1 MKEELSRLGML
12 IGDDAVNKL
21 ENSHVAVFGVGGVG
35 GYVCEALARCGVGKI
50 TVFDNDVVSKSNI
63 NRQIIALNSTVGMSK
78 TEVIKKRMEDINPN
92 ITVVAHNVFYSEK
105 NADEYDLRSF
115 DYIADAI
122 DSVPSK
128 TELIARAKE
137 SGVPIISSMGT
148 GNKLDP
154 LKLTVKN
161 LSETAY
167 CPLAKAM
174 RQNLRKRGITDLLV
188 VCSDEMPIKPSFT
201 DEESENQKKSV
212 PGSSAF
218 VPPVAGMII
227 ASEIVKELIK

>member
-12 IGDDAVNKL
+12 IGAPAIEKL
-21 ENSHVAVFGVGGVG
+21 RDCHVAVFGVGGVG

-63 NRQIIALNSTVGMSK
+63 NRQIIALHSTVGIRK
-78 TEVIKKRMEDINPN
+78 TELIKKRMEDINPD
-92 ITVVAHNVFYSEK
+92 IKVVANNVFYSEE
-105 NADEYDLRSF
+105 NADQYDLRSF

-137 SGVPIISSMGT
+137 TGVPIISSMGT

-154 LKLTVKN
+154 LKLRVKN

-167 CPLAKAM
+167 CPLAKTM
-174 RQNLRKRGITDLLV
+174 RQRLRKRGITDLTV
-188 VCSDEMPIKPSFT
+188 VCSDELPIKPSRDDASDNEGKT
-201 DEESENQKKSV
+201 V